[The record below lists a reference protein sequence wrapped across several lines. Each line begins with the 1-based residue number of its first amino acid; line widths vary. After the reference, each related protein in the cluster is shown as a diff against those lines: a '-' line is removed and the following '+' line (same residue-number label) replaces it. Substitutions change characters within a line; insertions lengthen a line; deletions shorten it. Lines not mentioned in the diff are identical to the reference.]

1 MTTEEAEIKFLL
13 KNWKKIPIVSTKLIM
28 NKFPYLNS
36 PWEHWNNVIDVL
48 KKQEEHTDVQTKT
61 NEINTNNSSELIVD
75 HLNNSSELTDSDNLN
90 YLNNSSEL
98 TDSDNLNYLNNSNN
112 DLNIDTTNIKS
123 HIIDTEKDDS
133 YYPDYR
139 TDISDMDSQSINSI
153 DDIWS

>member
-90 YLNNSSEL
+90 YLNNS
-98 TDSDNLNYLNNSNN
+98 NN